1 MKVSHLINVKEV
13 IGLECYYF
21 ATPNEL
27 MDLGIKYPV
36 VTNITKG
43 SPPGICASFK
53 ITLPPVVLPK
63 GLSLSLIQ
71 RPIGR
76 KSRTR

>member
-1 MKVSHLINVKEV
+1 MKVSHLINEKER

-27 MDLGIKYPV
+27 MDLGIKY
-36 VTNITKG
+36 NITKG
-43 SPPGICASFK
+43 SQPSICASSFK
-53 ITLPPVVLPK
+53 VTLPPVVLPK

-71 RPIGR
+71 LPIGR